1 VTSRTPSPDDPA
13 PEGAD
18 QPGAPQAGSGPAA
31 TDSAPTREAPGEEE
45 STAPAPHGRGPAEQG
60 AGGRAAPGGQGPG
73 GQGPGG
79 QGPGGQGPGG
89 QGPGGPPGRGGSDH
103 GPAGRSPV
111 RAPAGPGPG
120 RGGPDHDSAPTEQLR
135 IDRSDRQDA
144 ARDESLDALARPIDD
159 TSLRER
165 LRRPGMA
172 RSTRVLLLLVAA
184 VALFGLGALVG
195 RVTAPETG
203 PGSAAPAVGVLEGVD
218 AGSGTGGYPIITVRA
233 ADGTTTTL
241 RTSAGTVVA
250 VPRPAGPASL
260 TTGQQVTVTAERG
273 TDGALTATRVD
284 VPR

>member
-1 VTSRTPSPDDPA
+1 MTSRTPSPDDPA
-13 PEGAD
+13 HEGAD
-18 QPGAPQAGSGPAA
+18 QP
-31 TDSAPTREAPGEEE
+31 T
-45 STAPAPHGRGPAEQG
+45 
-60 AGGRAAPGGQGPG
+60 GRASGDEVPVQAAGAQ
-73 GQGPGG
+73 
-79 QGPGGQGPGG
+79 
-89 QGPGGPPGRGGSDH
+89 

-111 RAPAGPGPG
+111 RAPAGPDAG
-120 RGGPDHDSAPTEQLR
+120 RGPHHDSTPTEQLR

-159 TSLRER
+159 TSLGER

-172 RSTRVLLLLVAA
+172 RSTRVLLLLVGA
-184 VALFGLGALVG
+184 VVLFGIGALVG

-260 TTGQQVTVTAERG
+260 TAGQQVTVTAERG

>member
-1 VTSRTPSPDDPA
+1 MTSRTPSPDDPA

-18 QPGAPQAGSGPAA
+18 QPVAPRAGSGPAPA
-31 TDSAPTREAPGEEE
+31 DPRPTRHAPGDEV
-45 STAPAPHGRGPAEQG
+45 SAQ
-60 AGGRAAPGGQGPG
+60 AGGDHGGGQD
-73 GQGPGG
+73 
-79 QGPGGQGPGG
+79 
-89 QGPGGPPGRGGSDH
+89 R

-111 RAPAGPGPG
+111 RPPAGPGSGPY
-120 RGGPDHDSAPTEQLR
+120 RGDGGDHDHSAPTEQLR
-135 IDRSDRQDA
+135 IDRTDRQDA
-144 ARDESLDALARPIDD
+144 ARDESLEALARPIDD

-184 VALFGLGALVG
+184 VVLFGIGALVG
-195 RVTAPETG
+195 RATAPETG

-218 AGSGTGGYPIITVRA
+218 AGSGTGGYPIITVRG

-250 VPRPAGPASL
+250 VPRPAGAASL

-273 TDGALTATRVD
+273 SDGAHTATRVD